1 MDCLQGLVGGLLT
14 VQMSHIG
21 QTFFSRV
28 YVCLF
33 CFVLPKACK
42 FLCNASHQWSV
53 IAWFLARGAQNG
65 IWECW
70 GGAIWGLFGF
80 LLAPREPSTR
90 TTLLFPHKTT
100 SSEFGQPPRA
110 LAALMT
116 IRTTS
121 TINISIIIDMKKH
134 VAVHYFLCLQSRKVT
149 IFSNQVLLRVPKLT
163 TFLHPSP
170 LKTATSWT
178 STTARITTTT

>member
-1 MDCLQGLVGGLLT
+1 MNCLQGLAGSLLT
-14 VQMSHIG
+14 VQRSHMG
-21 QTFFSRV
+21 QTFLPKV

-33 CFVLPKACK
+33 CFVLPYACK

-80 LLAPREPSTR
+80 LLAPREPSTWA
-90 TTLLFPHKTT
+90 TLLFPRKTT

-110 LAALMT
+110 LAALRT

-121 TINISIIIDMKKH
+121 TINISIIINIKYIS
-134 VAVHYFLCLQSRKVT
+134 VHYFSCLQSRKVT

-163 TFLHPSP
+163 IYLHPSP
-170 LKTATSWT
+170 LKTRTS
-178 STTARITTTT
+178 